1 MKKKWMIYG
10 AYGYTGELLSH
21 EAIKRGH
28 KPVLAGR
35 STEKLI
41 PLAKKL
47 DLDYIIFDLEDEN
60 KIAKIVKDFDLVFN
74 SAGPYKYTNDPMVKS
89 CLKAGVNYLDVTGEL
104 PIMEK
109 NFTYDQQARDQDIA
123 VISGV
128 GFDVIPTDCMAK
140 YVSEKI
146 INPTHLEIAI
156 AGMGGGGASAGT
168 VKTMLEYFSMGTLIR
183 KDGQLVKPLEKETRK
198 IRFLDKE
205 RKVSPV
211 SWGDLSTAYRSTGI
225 PNIVTYFPSLKMT
238 GSLKSQGD
246 DKESKEFDLKERIKW
261 VEKNI
266 HGPDE
271 KTRLRSRSQIWVNVF
286 NDKGDNAQAWLET
299 MEGYRFTAIAG
310 IRSVEKV
317 FELEPKGVLTPS
329 LAFGADFILEFP
341 ETMRIDAIDEY
352 VLQKKSKVIAAQ

>member
-10 AYGYTGELLSH
+10 ANGYTGELLAN

-28 KPVLAGR
+28 KPILAGR
-35 STEKLI
+35 STGKLI
-41 PLAKKL
+41 PLAKSLNL
-47 DLDYIIFDLEDEN
+47 DFLIFDLEDKN
-60 KIAKIVKDFDLVFN
+60 RVYRNIRDFDLVFN

-89 CLKAGVNYLDVTGEL
+89 CLKAGVNYLDITGEL

-109 NFTYDQQARDQDIA
+109 NFTYDQQARDQDMT

-128 GFDVIPTDCMAK
+128 GFDVVPTDCMAK

-146 INPTHLEIAI
+146 INPTHLEIGI
-156 AGMGGGGASAGT
+156 AALGGASAGT
-168 VKTMLEYFSMGTLIR
+168 VKTMLEYSSIGTLIR

-225 PNIVTYFPSLKMT
+225 PNIITYFPFLKMT
-238 GSLKSQGD
+238 GSLKSQSN
-246 DKESKEFDLKERIKW
+246 DKKSKEFDLKERIKW
-261 VEKNI
+261 VEQNI

-271 KTRLRSRSQIWVNVF
+271 KTRLRSRSQIWVHAF
-286 NDKGDNAQAWLET
+286 NERGDDSQAWLET

-329 LAFGADFILEFP
+329 LAFGTDFILEFP

-352 VLQKKSKVIAAQ
+352 IPQKKRKVIAAQ

>member
-41 PLAKKL
+41 PLAKKF
-47 DLDYIIFDLEDEN
+47 DLDYVIFDLEDEN
-60 KIAKIVKDFDLVFN
+60 KIFNNVKDFDLVFN

-146 INPTHLEIAI
+146 SNPTHLEIAI
-156 AGMGGGGASAGT
+156 AGIGGGASAGT
-168 VKTMLEYFSMGTLIR
+168 IKTMLEYFSLGTLIR
-183 KDGQLVKPLEKETRK
+183 KDGQLVKPLDKETRK

-225 PNIVTYFPSLKMT
+225 PNIITYFPNLKMT
-238 GSLKSQGD
+238 GSLKSQGN
-246 DKESKEFDLKERIKW
+246 DKESKKFNLKERIKW
-261 VEKNI
+261 VEEDI

-271 KTRLRSRSQIWVNVF
+271 KTRLRSKSQIWVHVI

-299 MEGYRFTAIAG
+299 MEGYRFTSIGG

-317 FELEPKGVLTPS
+317 FELKPKGVLTPS

-341 ETMRIDAIDEY
+341 ETMRVDAINDY
-352 VLQKKSKVIAAQ
+352 MPLKKSKVSAAH

>member
-10 AYGYTGELLSH
+10 AYGYTGELLSY
-21 EAIKRGH
+21 EALRRGH

-47 DLDYIIFDLEDEN
+47 NLDYIVFDLEDKN
-60 KIAKIVKDFDLVFN
+60 KIFNIVKDFDLIFN

-89 CLKAGVNYLDVTGEL
+89 CLKAGVNYLDITGEI

-109 NFTYDQQARDQDIA
+109 NFTYDKQARDQDIT

-146 INPTHLEIAI
+146 VNPTHLEIAI
-156 AGMGGGGASAGT
+156 AGMGGASAGT
-168 VKTMLEYFSMGTLIR
+168 VKTMLEYFSMGVLIR
-183 KDGQLVKPLEKETRK
+183 KDGQLVKPLDRKARK

-211 SWGDLSTAYRSTGI
+211 SWGDLATAYRSTGI
-225 PNIVTYFPSLKMT
+225 PNIITYFPFLKMA
-238 GSLKSQGD
+238 GSLKSQGN
-246 DKESKEFDLKERIKW
+246 DKESKEIDIKERIKW
-261 VEKNI
+261 VENNI

-271 KTRLRSRSQIWVNVF
+271 KTRQRIRSQIWVHVT
-286 NDKGDNAQAWLET
+286 NDSGDNAQAWLET

-317 FELEPKGVLTPS
+317 FELKPKGVLTPS
-329 LAFGADFILEFP
+329 IAFGSDFILEIP
-341 ETMRIDAIDEY
+341 ETMRIDAIDDY
-352 VLQKKSKVIAAQ
+352 VPQKKSKVMAAQ